1 MQLVAHHRAV
11 AAHPSSSTLT
21 PLLPEGAVADEV
33 GGAPGD
39 AAQVAAAGGSRVR
52 VFGSVSTGGEHEG
65 SDIDLLIR
73 AAPGTGLLEISRLEL
88 RLSELLGTGVDVVP
102 DDSIRPSMRRRIL
115 SEAALL

>member
-1 MQLVAHHRAV
+1 M
-11 AAHPSSSTLT
+11 
-21 PLLPEGAVADEV
+21 
-33 GGAPGD
+33 
-39 AAQVAAAGGSRVR
+39 GGSRVR

-65 SDIDLLIR
+65 SDIYLLIR

>member
-1 MQLVAHHRAV
+1 MI
-11 AAHPSSSTLT
+11 
-21 PLLPEGAVADEV
+21 
-33 GGAPGD
+33 
-39 AAQVAAAGGSRVR
+39 AQVAAAGGSRVR

-115 SEAALL
+115 KLIQRASGRISRKRYYDGPLP